1 MSESTNM
8 DSTITD
14 DVNMSTSLTTDD
26 SSITV
31 DSTIDE
37 AGSGSF
43 TVPMIESE
51 EDELLNTTE
60 PDDLPLADPKAPTEY
75 YLIQLSSQC
84 GATKLTDSAGYSY
97 TKKMTRGNTTYWT
110 CAVRNEATYC
120 RASVTQKDNDF
131 KHGRNGHNHPCEPGT
146 TAHHHIKAK
155 AKTSATTDMFTSA
168 AEMANNIVS
177 EEQHN
182 APSLPS
188 LHNLACTINRK

>member
-1 MSESTNM
+1 MTASN
-8 DSTITD
+8 
-14 DVNMSTSLTTDD
+14 SLKT
-26 SSITV
+26 
-31 DSTIDE
+31 
-37 AGSGSF
+37 
-43 TVPMIESE
+43 
-51 EDELLNTTE
+51 
-60 PDDLPLADPKAPTEY
+60 
-75 YLIQLSSQC
+75 QH

-146 TAHHHIKAK
+146 TAHHCIKAK

-188 LHNLACTINRK
+188 LHNLSCTINRK